1 MSDQERDR
9 DSFEAIIE
17 KLEAVVRDL
26 ESNDIPL
33 EQALLRFEEGVRL
46 SREGFGRLEDAERR
60 IAEILEDG
68 STRDLEPPP

>member
-1 MSDQERDR
+1 MSDQGRDR

-33 EQALLRFEEGVRL
+33 ERALRRFEEGVRL
-46 SREGFGRLEDAERR
+46 SREGSGRLEDAERR
-60 IAEILEDG
+60 IAEILQDG
-68 STRDLEPPP
+68 STRDLEPSA